1 MARHDLRDDQ
11 DFSPGALVAAGVG
24 KVAGVAMETMTED
37 QRRLNEMALSV
48 AAQASG
54 FADQVKKHVFH
65 GHPLNRDAALTTLS
79 ELSAAATDALQFVW
93 LMEADD
99 AVR

>member
-1 MARHDLRDDQ
+1 
-11 DFSPGALVAAGVG
+11 
-24 KVAGVAMETMTED
+24 METMTPD

-54 FADQVKKHVFH
+54 FADQVKKHVFQ
-65 GHPLNRDAALTTLS
+65 GHPLSRDAALTTLT
-79 ELSAAATDALQFVW
+79 ELIATATDALQFVW

>member
-1 MARHDLRDDQ
+1 MAGQFLRHDQ
-11 DFSPGALVAAGVG
+11 DVSQAHAVAAGVG